1 MFNKFSFFFFF
12 ILALTTRL
20 IYVPK
25 EREKEKGG
33 EKERLLFSLKT
44 HVLALSVLLLILSQF
59 LSSRLSLF
67 DNDIT
72 VLTLSLSLFTLIYH
86 YCYSTLLLYSSTLL
100 YYCYSYYY
108 SLLITFYSFGFIFS
122 PSIRNL

>member
-1 MFNKFSFFFFF
+1 MCLINSPSFFF

-25 EREKEKGG
+25 KREKERGG

-72 VLTLSLSLFTLIYH
+72 VLTLSLSLFTL
-86 YCYSTLLLYSSTLL
+86 
-100 YYCYSYYY
+100 
-108 SLLITFYSFGFIFS
+108 
-122 PSIRNL
+122 

>member
-1 MFNKFSFFFFF
+1 MCLINSPSFFF

-25 EREKEKGG
+25 KREKERGG

-72 VLTLSLSLFTLIYH
+72 VLTLSVTVYSYLSL
-86 YCYSTLLLYSSTLL
+86 LLLYSITLL
-100 YYCYSYYY
+100 YYCYSYC